1 MRRIQ
6 SLFRRFA
13 NWFAALSQRERVI
26 LSAVALLG
34 VIYSAQQVTLSF
46 QEYVDTN
53 SLLVS
58 KRTAEYE
65 SIAKT
70 LKRYQSLKR
79 RRETLQATFA
89 ASQMTYEQVVNQL
102 SKLVRDTIGNDNF
115 ELKKSR
121 SPAPFGLDF
130 QKQEFTLSIKAIS
143 MEQLVK
149 ILYQIEQGERPLFL
163 SKVDIT
169 RLLQAGDYSANLE
182 IYSINKSGLVSTDA

>member
-1 MRRIQ
+1 MRKIQ
-6 SLFRRFA
+6 SLLRRLSI
-13 NWFAALSQRERVI
+13 WFNALSQRERVV
-26 LSAVALLG
+26 LSAVGLLG
-34 VIYSAQQVTLSF
+34 VVYSTQQLLITY
-46 QEYVDTN
+46 QDYVDSN
-53 SLLVS
+53 SLLVT
-58 KRTAEYE
+58 KRSAEYE
-65 SIAKT
+65 TIAKS

-79 RRETLQATFA
+79 RRETLQANFA

-121 SPAPFGLDF
+121 TPAPFGLDF
-130 QKQEFTLSIKAIS
+130 QKQEFSLSIKAVS

-182 IYSINKSGLVSTDA
+182 IYSISKSGLATSDA

>member
-1 MRRIQ
+1 MV
-6 SLFRRFA
+6 A
-13 NWFAALSQRERVI
+13 I
-26 LSAVALLG
+26 LS
-34 VIYSAQQVTLSF
+34 VIYSAQQAVTSF

-53 SLLVS
+53 ELLVI
-58 KRTAEYE
+58 KRTSELE
-65 SIAKT
+65 SIGKS
-70 LKRYQSLKR
+70 LKRYQTLR
-79 RRETLQATFA
+79 NRRETLQATFA
-89 ASQMTYEQVVNQL
+89 QSQMTYEQVVNQL

-121 SPAPFGLDF
+121 TPAPFGLDF

-169 RLLQAGDYSANLE
+169 RLIQAGDYSASLE
-182 IYSINKSGLVSTDA
+182 IYSINKSSSGATDA